1 MTRTTTVERFR
12 HFNDGISQSGMI
24 RDGTIHRRCRRLKK
38 PPDWRHSYVLDS
50 SVDIYLSER
59 FVGIRNEAYIAFDEP
74 KWSSKWSGSLGPSLS
89 QRHPLLWVNIMR
101 KRNDL
106 LEYRKNKDGRKW
118 WGGAKLLETYW
129 KKARPHSGR
138 YTMRA
143 AYHDGTYDAIR
154 RRATRAVECVAI
166 LRPSTLVAHTPTRT
180 LALHKRSAPACI

>member
-74 KWSSKWSGSLGPSLS
+74 KWSGSLGSSLS

-118 WGGAKLLETYW
+118 RGEQNYW
-129 KKARPHSGR
+129 KHIGKKLDLIAVDILWGPHIMTERTTPYVGGLLGPWSASQSYGR
-138 YTMRA
+138 
-143 AYHDGTYDAIR
+143 
-154 RRATRAVECVAI
+154 V
-166 LRPSTLVAHTPTRT
+166 LSWRT
-180 LALHKRSAPACI
+180 LPPARWPSIKDPRRLASRL